1 MGGAPPKL
9 STLPS
14 KRDASQTT
22 LLQDVKKEVQERQEQ
37 SLYSSVRLNLEMEQ
51 QDYRVLP
58 PWSAAIVQQSQP
70 VVPLDAGSRII
81 DVFDHSKIERKLLV
95 LGEPG
100 AGKTTM
106 MLELAKALLERA
118 MADKAEPIP
127 VLLNLSSWTRPDQ
140 SIFEWLVSELKKKYG
155 VRQDLA
161 QRWLEK
167 KQLLPLLD
175 GLDEVAPQHQRTC
188 ADALNTWLTEDSTQR
203 PCGVL
208 ICCRR
213 EEFEQIVQ
221 QQLSL
226 YGAIYLKALT
236 IEQIENYFTQIGLQD
251 VWKTVQCDESLQKL
265 LTTPLFLSIFG
276 LAQQQGK
283 FSLPDWQSFTTS
295 DLKIQ
300 YLLDTYWEA
309 TITRELIIDPNARQ
323 QGILSKTYASKPL
336 PQTMAVKRAL
346 IFAAKALEQESQTE
360 LLIERIQPSW
370 LIKEEQRAVYRIL
383 FMLVLLVFLIFSSW
397 ATNQSPKELSLLL
410 FTFPWLRYFLT
421 MDHILPAERL
431 QFKEIFW
438 FIKEY
443 RPIVS
448 LVLSITSILLTA
460 LGWLV
465 GKTGTGWS
473 LLIIVPLTGVIINMS
488 IAWLFENIRAEI
500 ATPIEANQGMKN
512 SWRNI
517 LFFVLCVLIFTGLL
531 CLRFQMGIRTFV
543 GEEFSTQVFLSY
555 IIYIVGFA
563 SFEGGGKALIQHFNL
578 RLVLAWNR
586 YAPLRYDLLLN
597 YCVERLL
604 LQRVGGRYRFM
615 HKLLQDYFAK
625 MCLD

>member
-9 STLPS
+9 STLQS
-14 KRDASQTT
+14 KRDASQTE
-22 LLQDVKKEVQERQEQ
+22 LLKYVKKEVQERQAQ
-37 SLYSSVRLNLEMEQ
+37 SLHSSVRLNLKMEQ
-51 QDYRVLP
+51 QNHWVLP
-58 PWSAAIVQQSQP
+58 PWSAAIVQQSQS
-70 VVPLDAGSRII
+70 VVLLDAGSRII

-100 AGKTTM
+100 AGKTTT
-106 MLELAKALLERA
+106 MLELAEALLERA

-127 VLLNLSSWTRPDQ
+127 VLLDLSSWARPDQ
-140 SIFEWLVSELKKKYG
+140 SIFEWLVSRLKEKYG
-155 VRQDLA
+155 IDQDLA

-175 GLDEVAPQHQRTC
+175 GLDEVAPQHQRNC
-188 ADALNTWLTEDSTQR
+188 ADAINTWLTGDLTQR
-203 PCGVL
+203 PCGLL

-221 QQLSL
+221 NKLSL
-226 YGAIYLKALT
+226 YGAIYLRALT
-236 IEQIENYFTQIGLQD
+236 IEQIENYLTQIGLQD
-251 VWKTVQCDESLQKL
+251 VWKTAQSDESLQKL

-276 LAQQQGK
+276 LVQQQGK

-309 TITRELIIDPNARQ
+309 AITRELILDPNARQ
-323 QGILSKTYASKPL
+323 QGILSKTYATKPL
-336 PQTMAVKRAL
+336 PQPMEVKRTL
-346 IFAAKALEQESQTE
+346 IFVAKALEQESQTE

-370 LIKEEQRAVYRIL
+370 LIKEEQRTVYRIS
-383 FMLVLLVFLIFSSW
+383 FMLVLLAFLIFSSW
-397 ATNQSPKELSLLL
+397 GIKRSPKELVLLL
-410 FTFPWLRYFLT
+410 VTFPWLNYFLT
-421 MDHILPAERL
+421 MDHILPAEKL
-431 QFKEIFW
+431 QFREILW

-448 LVLSITSILLTA
+448 LVLSITSILLTVLA
-460 LGWLV
+460 WLI
-465 GKTGTGWS
+465 GKTGAGWS

-500 ATPIEANQGMKN
+500 TTPIEANQGMKN

-517 LFFVLCVLIFTGLL
+517 PFFVLCILIITGFL
-531 CLRFQMGIRTFV
+531 CLRFLVGIRTFV
-543 GEEFSTQVFLSY
+543 GEEFSSQVFLSY

-563 SFEGGGKALIQHFNL
+563 SFEGGGKALIQHFIL

>member
-1 MGGAPPKL
+1 
-9 STLPS
+9 
-14 KRDASQTT
+14 
-22 LLQDVKKEVQERQEQ
+22 
-37 SLYSSVRLNLEMEQ
+37 MEQ
-51 QDYRVLP
+51 QDHRVLP

-70 VVPLDAGSRII
+70 IVSLDAGSRII
-81 DVFDHSKIERKLLV
+81 DVFDHSKIDRKLLV

-106 MLELAKALLERA
+106 MLELAEALLERA
-118 MADKAEPIP
+118 MLDKAEPIP

-140 SIFEWLVSELKKKYG
+140 SIFEWLVSELNKKYG
-155 VRQDLA
+155 IRQDLA
-161 QRWLEK
+161 QRWVEK

-175 GLDEVAPQHQRTC
+175 GLDEVAPQHQKTC
-188 ADALNTWLTEDSTQR
+188 AEVLNTWLTGDSTQR

-226 YGAIYLKALT
+226 YGAIYLRALT
-236 IEQIENYFTQIGLQD
+236 IEQIENYFTQIKLPN
-251 VWKTVQCDESLQKL
+251 VWKTVQCDESLQEL
-265 LTTPLFLSIFG
+265 LTTPLFLSMFG

-283 FSLPDWQSFTTS
+283 FSLSDWQSRTTS

-309 TITRELIIDPNARQ
+309 AITRELILDPNARQ
-323 QGILSKTYASKPL
+323 QGILSNTYALKPL
-336 PQTMAVKRAL
+336 PKPLIIKRAL
-346 IFAAKALEQESQTE
+346 IFAAKALEKESQTE

-370 LIKEEQRAVYRIL
+370 LMEEQRLVYRIL
-383 FMLVLLVFLIFSSW
+383 FMLLILAFLLFSSW
-397 ATNQSPKELSLLL
+397 SVNLIPKELVLLL
-410 FTFPWLRYFLT
+410 FTFPWFKYLLN
-421 MDHILPAERL
+421 MDYIAPAEKLR
-431 QFKEIFW
+431 FKGIFW
-438 FIKEY
+438 LIKNN
-443 RPIVS
+443 RMTVRLLI
-448 LVLSITSILLTA
+448 SITSTLLMGF
-460 LGWLV
+460 GWLMRKA
-465 GKTGTGWS
+465 GAEWS
-473 LLIIVPLTGVIINMS
+473 AILVVILTGMIINIS
-488 IAWLFENIRAEI
+488 ISWLFENIRAELS
-500 ATPIEANQGMKN
+500 TSVEANQGMKD

-517 LFFVLCVLIFTGLL
+517 TFFVLYVLIFTSLISI
-531 CLRFQMGIRTFV
+531 RFQGGIRVFAGNSLSIKVLFV
-543 GEEFSTQVFLSY
+543 YF
-555 IIYIVGFA
+555 IYISGFA
-563 SFEGGGKALIQHFNL
+563 AFEGGGKALIQHFIL

>member
-9 STLPS
+9 GTLQS
-14 KRDASQTT
+14 KRDASQIT
-22 LLQDVKKEVQERQEQ
+22 LLQDIKKEVQERQKQ

-51 QDYRVLP
+51 QDHRVLP

-70 VVPLDAGSRII
+70 VVPLDAGSQIV

-100 AGKTTM
+100 GGKTTM

-118 MADKAEPIP
+118 TADQAEPIP

-140 SIFEWLVSELKKKYG
+140 SIFEWLVTELKKKYG

-188 ADALNTWLTEDSTQR
+188 ADVLNTWLTGDSTQR

-226 YGAIYLKALT
+226 YGAVYLRALT

-265 LTTPLFLSIFG
+265 LTTPLFLSMFG

-283 FSLPDWQSFTTS
+283 FSLPDWQSFNTS
-295 DLKIQ
+295 DLKTQ

-309 TITRELIIDPNARQ
+309 AITRELIVDPNARQ
-323 QGILSKTYASKPL
+323 QGFLSKTYASKPL
-336 PQTMAVKRAL
+336 PQTIAVKRAL

-370 LIKEEQRAVYRIL
+370 LMKEEQRLVYRIL
-383 FMLVLLVFLIFSSW
+383 FMLVSLVFLIFNSW
-397 ATNQSPKELSLLL
+397 ATKQIPKELTLLL
-410 FTFPWLRYFLT
+410 FTFPWLKYFLT

-465 GKTGTGWS
+465 GKAGTGWI

-500 ATPIEANQGMKN
+500 TTPIETNQGMKN

-517 LFFVLCVLIFTGLL
+517 PFFVLCVLIFTGLL
-531 CLRFQMGIRTFV
+531 CLRFQVGIRTFV

-563 SFEGGGKALIQHFNL
+563 SFEGGGKALIQHFIL

-597 YCVERLL
+597 YCAERLL

>member
-1 MGGAPPKL
+1 
-9 STLPS
+9 
-14 KRDASQTT
+14 
-22 LLQDVKKEVQERQEQ
+22 LLQDVKKEVQERQAQ

-51 QDYRVLP
+51 QDHRVLP

-70 VVPLDAGSRII
+70 VVSLDAGSRII
-81 DVFDHSKIERKLLV
+81 DVFDHTKIDRKLLV

-106 MLELAKALLERA
+106 MLELAEALLEKA
-118 MADKAEPIP
+118 MLDKAEPIP

-140 SIFEWLVSELKKKYG
+140 PIFEWLVSELKKKYG

-161 QRWLEK
+161 QQWLEK

-175 GLDEVAPQHQRTC
+175 GLDEVAPQHQRAC
-188 ADALNTWLTEDSTQR
+188 ADALNTWLTGDLTQR

-221 QQLSL
+221 KYLSL
-226 YGAIYLKALT
+226 YGAIYLRALT
-236 IEQIENYFTQIGLQD
+236 IEQIENYLTQIGLQD

-283 FSLPDWQSFTTS
+283 FSLPDWQLFATS

-309 TITRELIIDPNARQ
+309 AITRELIIDPNARQ
-323 QGILSKTYASKPL
+323 QSILSKTYASKPL
-336 PQTMAVKRAL
+336 PKTVAVKRAL
-346 IFAAKALEQESQTE
+346 IFAAKALEKESQTE

-370 LIKEEQRAVYRIL
+370 LMKEEQRVVYRIL
-383 FMLVLLVFLIFSSW
+383 FMPVLLVFLIFSIW
-397 ATNQSPKELSLLL
+397 ATSQFPKELSLLL
-410 FTFPWLRYFLT
+410 FTFPWLRYFLI
-421 MDHILPAERL
+421 MDHISPAERL
-431 QFKEIFW
+431 RFSKIFC
-438 FIKEY
+438 FITEKHL
-443 RPIVS
+443 IVR
-448 LVLSITSILLTA
+448 LVLGITSVLFTTS
-460 LGWLV
+460 GWLM
-465 GKTGTGWS
+465 GKIGTGWI
-473 LLIIVPLTGVIINMS
+473 LIVLLTGVMINTS
-488 IAWLFENIRAEI
+488 IAWLFKNTRAEI
-500 ATPIEANQGMKN
+500 TTPIEANQGMKN

-517 LFFVLCVLIFTGLL
+517 PFFVLCALIFAGLL
-531 CLRFQMGIRTFV
+531 CLRFQTGVRTFAG
-543 GEEFSTQVFLSY
+543 GELSTQVFLSY

>member
-1 MGGAPPKL
+1 
-9 STLPS
+9 
-14 KRDASQTT
+14 

>member
-1 MGGAPPKL
+1 MGGAPPKS
-9 STLPS
+9 STLQS
-14 KRDASQTT
+14 KRNASQTI

-37 SLYSSVRLNLEMEQ
+37 SLYSSVRLNLEVEQ
-51 QDYRVLP
+51 QNYRVLP

-70 VVPLDAGSRII
+70 IVPLDAGSQIV
-81 DVFDHSKIERKLLV
+81 DVFDHLKIERKLLV

-100 AGKTTM
+100 GGKTTM

-118 MADKAEPIP
+118 MAYKAEPIP
-127 VLLNLSSWTRPDQ
+127 VLLNLSSWTKPDQ

-155 VRQDLA
+155 IRQDLA

-188 ADALNTWLTEDSTQR
+188 AEALNTWLTGDSTQR

-226 YGAIYLKALT
+226 YGAIYLRALT
-236 IEQIENYFTQIGLQD
+236 IEQIENYFTQIGLPN
-251 VWKTVQCDESLQKL
+251 VWETVQCDESLQEL
-265 LTTPLFLSIFG
+265 LTTPLFLSMFG
-276 LAQQQGK
+276 LAHQQGK
-283 FSLPDWQSFTTS
+283 FSLSDWQSRTTS

-309 TITRELIIDPNARQ
+309 AITRELILDPNARQ
-323 QGILSKTYASKPL
+323 QGILSNTYATKLLPKPL
-336 PQTMAVKRAL
+336 VIKRAL
-346 IFAAKALEQESQTE
+346 IFAAKALEKESQTE

-370 LIKEEQRAVYRIL
+370 LMDEQRLVYRVL
-383 FMLVLLVFLIFSSW
+383 FMLLILAFLLFSSW
-397 ATNQSPKELSLLL
+397 SVKHLPKELVLLL
-410 FTFPWLRYFLT
+410 FTFPWLKYLLT
-421 MDHILPAERL
+421 MDHIAPAEKLR
-431 QFKEIFW
+431 FKRIFW
-438 FIKEY
+438 LIRKN
-443 RPIVS
+443 RMTAR
-448 LVLSITSILLTA
+448 LLLSITSTLLIGFG
-460 LGWLV
+460 LLMR
-465 GKTGTGWS
+465 KTGAEWS
-473 LLIIVPLTGVIINMS
+473 AIPIVILTGMIINIS
-488 IAWLFENIRAEI
+488 ISWLFENIRAELS
-500 ATPIEANQGMKN
+500 TSGEANQGMKD

-517 LFFVLCVLIFTGLL
+517 TFFVLYVLILASLIFVRFQWGIRAFTGNYLSIQVL
-531 CLRFQMGIRTFV
+531 FV
-543 GEEFSTQVFLSY
+543 YV
-555 IIYIVGFA
+555 IYISGFA
-563 SFEGGGKALIQHFNL
+563 AFEGGGKALIQHFIL

-586 YAPLRYDLLLN
+586 YAPLRYDLMLN